1 MYRMD
6 KSAMRRAEVLSR
18 LRQFEQDKAH
28 AAMSRTAHEAGSAH
42 EVRDLRRNEVE
53 AVGRWKVPSAD
64 GGAIELSIYSH
75 AVGVEA
81 SAMTRWSEADEH
93 AGKAD
98 RALDVARDNYG
109 RALLARDVVA
119 RRQQRVA
126 AMAAT
131 EVEHRDA
138 DAVGDMWLARR
149 QHGSD

>member
-1 MYRMD
+1 MD
-6 KSAMRRAEVLSR
+6 KAATRRADVLSR

-28 AAMSRTAHEAGSAH
+28 AAMSRTAHEAGRAH
-42 EVRDLRRNEVE
+42 EARQLRREEAE

-64 GGAIELSIYSH
+64 GGAIELAIYTH
-75 AVGVEA
+75 ALGVEA

-98 RALDVARDNYG
+98 QALVLARDDYG
-109 RALLARDVVA
+109 RALLARDVVG
-119 RRQQRVA
+119 RRQQRVM

-131 EVEHRDA
+131 EAEHRDA

-149 QHGSD
+149 QHGPD

>member
-1 MYRMD
+1 MD
-6 KSAMRRAEVLSR
+6 KAAMRRAEVLSR
-18 LRQFEQDKAH
+18 LRQLEQDKAY
-28 AAMSRTAHEAGSAH
+28 AAMSRSAQEAFSAH
-42 EVRDLRRNEVE
+42 EVRDLHRNEAE

-64 GGAIELSIYSH
+64 GGAIELAIYTH
-75 AVGVEA
+75 ALAVEA

-98 RALDVARDNYG
+98 QALDLARDDYS

-138 DAVGDMWLARR
+138 DDVGDMWLARR